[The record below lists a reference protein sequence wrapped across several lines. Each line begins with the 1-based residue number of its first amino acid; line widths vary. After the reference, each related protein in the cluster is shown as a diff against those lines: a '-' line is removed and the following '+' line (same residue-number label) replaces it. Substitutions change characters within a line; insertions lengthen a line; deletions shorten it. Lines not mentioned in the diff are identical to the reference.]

1 MADGERAA
9 TGHTGYQRPPRT
21 ATALARIDELESG
34 ETTLAEVAAPPMTV
48 AADAPVNT
56 VIDQRLGLES

>member
-1 MADGERAA
+1 VADGERAA

-21 ATALARIDELESG
+21 AAALARIDELESG
-34 ETTLAEVAAPPMTV
+34 ETTLTGASAATV
-48 AADAPVNT
+48 IGGAATSVNT

>member
-1 MADGERAA
+1 MSDADEASD
-9 TGHTGYQRPPRT
+9 PD
-21 ATALARIDELESG
+21 DELESG
-34 ETTLAEVAAPPMTV
+34 ETTLAAVAAPPMTI